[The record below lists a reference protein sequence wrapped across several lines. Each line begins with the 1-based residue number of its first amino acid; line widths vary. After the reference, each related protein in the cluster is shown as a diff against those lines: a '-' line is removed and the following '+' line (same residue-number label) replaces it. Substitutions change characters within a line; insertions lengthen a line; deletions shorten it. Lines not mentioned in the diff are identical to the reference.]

1 MGWEQQEGMASQQ
14 RPAARDGSPSQT
26 SDGGFGR
33 AGRVDK
39 ITLVSKIKSNIQ
51 ISVAAVKM
59 ALAPSV
65 VAGDPTEVCQSDT
78 EIRVRG
84 FEK

>member
-1 MGWEQQEGMASQQ
+1 
-14 RPAARDGSPSQT
+14 
-26 SDGGFGR
+26 
-33 AGRVDK
+33 VDE